1 MKIKELA
8 AELNLTG
15 REVLEKAKSMGIDV
29 SKISDELTDIDATAV
44 KNTITRRGAHT
55 ATKVVRVKTKKAET

>member
-15 REVLEKAKSMGIDV
+15 KEVLEKAKSMGIEAV
-29 SKISDELTDIDATAV
+29 SYTHLTLP
-44 KNTITRRGAHT
+44 TIA
-55 ATKVVRVKTKKAET
+55 